1 MWCKLSDFRP
11 HSSPDPLTRATLPPG
26 EGIFCPYEIPPQ
38 NAEKP
43 PPFLGAVLCSVFDY
57 RYCLM
62 ASEALA
68 GSSETE
74 MVSFMLL
81 LSQNLAAQAMNSSP

>member
-1 MWCKLSDFRP
+1 MSFVPMAQMTGRSMIAP
-11 HSSPDPLTRATLPPG
+11 TPPKNRRKT
-26 EGIFCPYEIPPQ
+26 PPIIKW
-38 NAEKP
+38 A
-43 PPFLGAVLCSVFDY
+43 GLCSFFDY

-62 ASEALA
+62 ASEALL

>member
-1 MWCKLSDFRP
+1 MHRTNP
-11 HSSPDPLTRATLPPG
+11 
-26 EGIFCPYEIPPQ
+26 
-38 NAEKP
+38 P
-43 PPFLGAVLCSVFDY
+43 PPFSPPHKCGGKGPVLLFGPGAEKTAPKIGGGLCSLCDY

-62 ASEALA
+62 VSEALA

-81 LSQNLAAQAMNSSP
+81 DSQNLAAQAMNSSP